1 MKDIN
6 MTTKRELNA
15 QVHQQNI
22 LNTAAKLFKQDG
34 VQTTSITEIAKQ
46 ADVSTRTLY
55 KYFPNKNE
63 LAHAVYLADIDAGI
77 ATNTTI
83 LHDETIDFQT
93 KLSKMMANQMKLSQ
107 QLNPD
112 YIRYAAD
119 DFQGKTGHPETS
131 SYYLA
136 KLDTF
141 WSELIDLGI
150 NSGAISK
157 QHSAKALRIYI
168 QAFFNLGQTTITDPE
183 VLQDLIQL
191 FFNGLNGQAKN

>member
-1 MKDIN
+1 

-34 VQTTSITEIAKQ
+34 VQTTSITAIAKQ

-191 FFNGLNGQAKN
+191 FFNGLNGQAQN

>member
-1 MKDIN
+1 

-83 LHDETIDFQT
+83 LHDETISFQT

-150 NSGAISK
+150 NIGAISK

-191 FFNGLNGQAKN
+191 FFNGLNGQAQN

>member
-1 MKDIN
+1 

-34 VQTTSITEIAKQ
+34 VQTTSITAIAKQ

-63 LAHAVYLADIDAGI
+63 LAHAVYLADIDDGI

-83 LHDETIDFQT
+83 LHDETIDFQA

-150 NSGAISK
+150 NNGAISK

-168 QAFFNLGQTTITDPE
+168 QAFFNLGQNTITDPE

>member
-1 MKDIN
+1 

-83 LHDETIDFQT
+83 LHDETISFQT

-150 NSGAISK
+150 NSGAIRK

-191 FFNGLNGQAKN
+191 FFNGLNGQAQN

>member
-1 MKDIN
+1 

-22 LNTAAKLFKQDG
+22 LNTAAKLFKQGG

-83 LHDETIDFQT
+83 LHDETINFQT

-191 FFNGLNGQAKN
+191 FFNGLNGQAQN

>member
-34 VQTTSITEIAKQ
+34 VQTTSITAIAKQ

-183 VLQDLIQL
+183 VLQDLIKL

>member
-1 MKDIN
+1 

-34 VQTTSITEIAKQ
+34 VQTTSITAIAKQ

-157 QHSAKALRIYI
+157 QHSAQALRIYI

>member
-1 MKDIN
+1 

-34 VQTTSITEIAKQ
+34 VQTTSITKIAKQ

-83 LHDETIDFQT
+83 LHDETINFQT

-191 FFNGLNGQAKN
+191 FFNGLNGQAQN